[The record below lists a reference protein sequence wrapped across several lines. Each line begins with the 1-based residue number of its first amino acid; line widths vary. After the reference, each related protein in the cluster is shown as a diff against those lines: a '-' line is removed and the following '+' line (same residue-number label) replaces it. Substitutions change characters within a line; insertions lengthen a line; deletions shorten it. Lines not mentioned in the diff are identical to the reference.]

1 MVPTQSTKN
10 LRADITAQESTTHP
24 RRPTASAGTIWPAE
38 PSLKI
43 QRIEGVYRM
52 NWKEYYK
59 QHLMS
64 AEDAV
69 NHIQSGN
76 RVVVAHAC
84 GEPSYL
90 LDVMVANAK
99 ATGTWRS
106 STWWPWA
113 RPSTASPS
121 MPVTSAT
128 TPSLWA
134 APAGTPS
141 PRAGATSPQLLL

>member
-1 MVPTQSTKN
+1 
-10 LRADITAQESTTHP
+10 
-24 RRPTASAGTIWPAE
+24 
-38 PSLKI
+38 
-43 QRIEGVYRM
+43 M

-99 ATGTWRS
+99 AYKDVEIVHMVAMGKAEYCKPEYRYS
-106 STWWPWA
+106 
-113 RPSTASPS
+113 R
-121 MPVTSAT
+121 
-128 TPSLWA
+128 A
-134 APAGTPS
+134 AKPDRQRIYQHQYCG
-141 PRAGATSPQLLL
+141 RR

>member
-1 MVPTQSTKN
+1 
-10 LRADITAQESTTHP
+10 
-24 RRPTASAGTIWPAE
+24 
-38 PSLKI
+38 
-43 QRIEGVYRM
+43 M

-99 ATGTWRS
+99 AYKDVEIVHMVAMGKAEYCKPEYAENFRHNAS
-106 STWWPWA
+106 SAPLCRWTWPW
-113 RPSTASPS
+113 S
-121 MPVTSAT
+121 
-128 TPSLWA
+128 W
-134 APAGTPS
+134 
-141 PRAGATSPQLLL
+141 

>member
-1 MVPTQSTKN
+1 
-10 LRADITAQESTTHP
+10 
-24 RRPTASAGTIWPAE
+24 
-38 PSLKI
+38 
-43 QRIEGVYRM
+43 M

-99 ATGTWRS
+99 AYI
-106 STWWPWA
+106 
-113 RPSTASPS
+113 
-121 MPVTSAT
+121 
-128 TPSLWA
+128 
-134 APAGTPS
+134 AGEPINVVNK
-141 PRAGATSPQLLL
+141 

>member
-1 MVPTQSTKN
+1 MYNVKVCA
-10 LRADITAQESTTHP
+10 LI
-24 RRPTASAGTIWPAE
+24 
-38 PSLKI
+38 
-43 QRIEGVYRM
+43 

-99 ATGTWRS
+99 AYRDVEID
-106 STWWPWA
+106 
-113 RPSTASPS
+113 RE
-121 MPVTSAT
+121 
-128 TPSLWA
+128 A
-134 APAGTPS
+134 AHRG
-141 PRAGATSPQLLL
+141 R

>member
-1 MVPTQSTKN
+1 MTPSW
-10 LRADITAQESTTHP
+10 
-24 RRPTASAGTIWPAE
+24 RPTASAGTIWPAE
-38 PSLKI
+38 PNLKI

-99 ATGTWRS
+99 AYKDVEIVHMVAMGK
-106 STWWPWA
+106 A
-113 RPSTASPS
+113 EYCRPEY
-121 MPVTSAT
+121 
-128 TPSLWA
+128 
-134 APAGTPS
+134 
-141 PRAGATSPQLLL
+141 AGAFRHNALFVGGATRDAVFEGRGTSPPVSSGRCPASSGTRTCCRWTWP

>member
-1 MVPTQSTKN
+1 
-10 LRADITAQESTTHP
+10 
-24 RRPTASAGTIWPAE
+24 
-38 PSLKI
+38 
-43 QRIEGVYRM
+43 M

-99 ATGTWRS
+99 AYKDVEIVHMVAMGKAEYCKPEYAGNFRHNAFFVGGTSRD
-106 STWWPWA
+106 A
-113 RPSTASPS
+113 IAEGR
-121 MPVTSAT
+121 
-128 TPSLWA
+128 
-134 APAGTPS
+134 
-141 PRAGATSPQLLL
+141 ATSPPASSLRCPASSAPPCRWTWPWSW

>member
-1 MVPTQSTKN
+1 
-10 LRADITAQESTTHP
+10 
-24 RRPTASAGTIWPAE
+24 
-38 PSLKI
+38 
-43 QRIEGVYRM
+43 M

-99 ATGTWRS
+99 AYKDVEIVHMVAMGKAEYCKPEYARS
-106 STWWPWA
+106 EERRVGKECVSTCRSRW
-113 RPSTASPS
+113 SPYH
-121 MPVTSAT
+121 
-128 TPSLWA
+128 
-134 APAGTPS
+134 
-141 PRAGATSPQLLL
+141 

>member
-1 MVPTQSTKN
+1 
-10 LRADITAQESTTHP
+10 
-24 RRPTASAGTIWPAE
+24 
-38 PSLKI
+38 
-43 QRIEGVYRM
+43 M

-99 ATGTWRS
+99 AYRDVEIVHMVAMGKAGAVGAEHLREGQVVVDVGIHVNEEGKLCGDVRFGEAEPLVEAITPVPGGVGTV
-106 STWWPWA
+106 T
-113 RPSTASPS
+113 
-121 MPVTSAT
+121 TSALV
-128 TPSLWA
+128 SHVAEA
-134 APAGTPS
+134 AEKTV
-141 PRAGATSPQLLL
+141 